1 MPSAPQMPRCRVE
14 RREPVVVSVNMLLR
28 VEENS
33 PSSGQ
38 KEGYLTYGKRALHAD
53 VVPAVV
59 SARPLQSPLS
69 NAVIW
74 LLALHRPRK
83 SGELMEYVVSPETG
97 AVTAPVHPIV
107 PAVLWV
113 SMSFDTPAPVPPVKV
128 TTRPW

>member
-1 MPSAPQMPRCRVE
+1 MPRCRVE

-83 SGELMEYVVSPETG
+83 SGELMEYVVLPETG
-97 AVTAPVHPIV
+97 AVLMAVVHSIS

-113 SMSFDTPAPVPPVKV
+113 VMSLDSTAPVTSVKV